1 MIDLLEVKRRYEAV
15 VAVEDS
21 RDKILQNLFAQIE
34 SLEKA
39 LRHKLGDT
47 EFQELKRYKAEYD
60 DLRHDQAK
68 LSYVSVL
75 VDGDCMNF
83 NNALIRDGYNGGRK
97 AALLLR
103 KSVDRHIR
111 DIDPQA
117 SPNIQYRIR
126 VYANVPGLMKACREA
141 NILRSNEALD
151 PFIRGFNM
159 ENPLCDF
166 IDAGNGKECSDV
178 KIRAT
183 FEQDILDVH
192 CRHIV
197 FCGSTDNGYARILG
211 PHQGSNR
218 ISLVQGAPFA
228 WEMEQLASEFQ
239 TTSFPEV
246 FRSTRL
252 PSRASSF
259 SARSTASANSSPCS
273 SPTRAKNN
281 SSLSTSPT
289 TSTHDYAT
297 IAKSNLQASSS
308 KRSRKSKISVI
319 TFDISPSYA
328 TRNSATGIISWGN
341 APLTTNAAIN
351 MDAGSATM
359 MLSTCGVSLGR
370 MSVRTISIVRTR
382 SVSVG
387 ISVPG
392 STRMDISLRTASF
405 RGICMGLIG
414 RWRSFFRPKSLY
426 QSSDLPIAST
436 QSEPS
441 HEPSCFFS
449 YKT

>member
-1 MIDLLEVKRRYEAV
+1 MTLVDVHE
-15 VAVEDS
+15 
-21 RDKILQNLFAQIE
+21 QNLFAQVE
-34 SLEKA
+34 SLQKA

-47 EFQELKRYKAEYD
+47 EFQDLKRYKTEYD

-97 AALLLR
+97 AARLLR
-103 KSVDRHIR
+103 KSVDRHVR

-192 CRHIV
+192 CRHII
-197 FCGSTDNGYARILG
+197 FCGSTDNGYARILS

-239 TTSFPEV
+239 STSFPEV

-273 SPTRAKNN
+273 SPTKAKNN
-281 SSLSTSPT
+281 SSLVTPPT
-289 TSTHDYAT
+289 TSTGDYAT
-297 IAKSNLQASSS
+297 MAKSNLKASSS
-308 KRSRKSKISVI
+308 KRSKKSKISVI
-319 TFDISPSYA
+319 TFDISSSYDTHSHFNSVQLNSQSQRIDPPLRPS
-328 TRNSATGIISWGN
+328 
-341 APLTTNAAIN
+341 
-351 MDAGSATM
+351 
-359 MLSTCGVSLGR
+359 
-370 MSVRTISIVRTR
+370 
-382 SVSVG
+382 
-387 ISVPG
+387 
-392 STRMDISLRTASF
+392 
-405 RGICMGLIG
+405 
-414 RWRSFFRPKSLY
+414 
-426 QSSDLPIAST
+426 
-436 QSEPS
+436 
-441 HEPSCFFS
+441 S
-449 YKT
+449 YKNMIKLRNGKYCNRYHILGECVPDNECSHQHGCKLSDHDALDLRCISRTNVCPNDAYCTDEKCISGHQCPWEYRNGHSIEDCKFPREMHEVDRTVAIVL